1 MVRHRRAGF
10 TLVEAI
16 VALALSSVLVILVG
30 TTFLVQNRYYA
41 VQLQRSAAQ
50 DNARTA
56 TDMITSEI
64 RSTMKGGVVTAG
76 NKQLVIRS
84 PIALAVVCAMSM
96 SGHLVSVHIEG
107 GKTGFDTLEVS
118 GIAIRD
124 TVTTG
129 WTYYDSYTYG
139 RDWAHFQEASGT
151 PAASCQ
157 ANGADTVGARNEF
170 LEFRRLN
177 TYFGFDPPL
186 GSVLMVY
193 RTVEYKFDT
202 SGLDP
207 TTLALFRGVSG
218 GGLTEFATGMS
229 STAQFQYR
237 TGSSTYATSVTGGAL
252 ATIDAI
258 RIEARALGK
267 PQTGGVADVV
277 FGWGVNVVLR
287 NGG

>member
-1 MVRHRRAGF
+1 MVRHSRAGF

-41 VQLQRSAAQ
+41 VQLQRTAAQ
-50 DNARTA
+50 DNARTV

-64 RSTMKGGVVTAG
+64 RSTMKGGVVTAE
-76 NKQLVIRS
+76 NKKLIIRS
-84 PIALAVVCAMSM
+84 PIALAVVCAS
-96 SGHLVSVHIEG
+96 SSNERSVHIEG
-107 GKTGFDTLEVS
+107 GKTDFDTLEVS
-118 GIAIRD
+118 GIALRD
-124 TVTTG
+124 TVTSG
-129 WTYYDSYTYG
+129 WTYWDQTWS
-139 RDWAHFQEASGT
+139 HFQQASGT
-151 PAASCQ
+151 PAASCY

-177 TYFGFDPPL
+177 TYFGFGPPL

-193 RTVEYKFDT
+193 RKVEYKFDT

-218 GGLTEFATGMS
+218 GGLTEFATGMNS
-229 STAQFQYR
+229 SAQFKYR
-237 TGSSTYATSVTGGAL
+237 TGGTTYATLVSGSGL
-252 ATIDAI
+252 ANIDAI
-258 RIEARALGK
+258 RIEAQALGK